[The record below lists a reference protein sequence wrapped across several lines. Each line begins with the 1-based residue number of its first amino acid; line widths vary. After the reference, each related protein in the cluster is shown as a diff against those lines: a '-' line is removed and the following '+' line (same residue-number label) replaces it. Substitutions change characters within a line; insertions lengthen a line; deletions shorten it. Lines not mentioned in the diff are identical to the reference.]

1 MNALNL
7 AGAVLMGLLAIHAM
21 SRKWDA
27 WVFILV
33 FMCAINVWVAFKG
46 VTP

>member
-1 MNALNL
+1 MNAINL
-7 AGAVLMGLLAIHAM
+7 AAAVLMGFLAIHAM

-33 FMCAINVWVAFKG
+33 FMCALNVWVAFKE
-46 VTP
+46 VQP